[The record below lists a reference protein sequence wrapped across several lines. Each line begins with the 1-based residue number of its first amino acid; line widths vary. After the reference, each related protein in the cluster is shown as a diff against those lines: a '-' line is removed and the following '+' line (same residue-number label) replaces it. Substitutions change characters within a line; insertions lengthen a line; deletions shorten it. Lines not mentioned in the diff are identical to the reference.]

1 MNRPDQPPTSDK
13 STSEQRQRSFSEAID
28 QANRVIERSQA
39 EIARSQALGQS
50 VADTIREIAHI
61 IEDENDASR
70 TAV

>member
-1 MNRPDQPPTSDK
+1 MNRSDQPNTSNE

-28 QANRVIERSQA
+28 LANRVIERSQV

-50 VADTIREIAHI
+50 VADTIREIAQLV
-61 IEDENDASR
+61 EDENDASR